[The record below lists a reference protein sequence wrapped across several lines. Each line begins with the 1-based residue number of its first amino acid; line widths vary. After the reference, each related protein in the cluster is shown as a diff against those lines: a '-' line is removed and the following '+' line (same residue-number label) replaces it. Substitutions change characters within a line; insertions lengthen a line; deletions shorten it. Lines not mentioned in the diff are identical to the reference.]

1 MWDLTNKQK
10 VNSTATISSICVG
23 PKSRLFAHLC
33 HMVPIS
39 IMHSTLN
46 DDNTKLKVDFFNGY
60 RDGDCVFYIS
70 ATGFKGD
77 F

>member
-10 VNSTATISSICVG
+10 VNSTAIISSISAG
-23 PKSRLFAHLC
+23 PKSRLFGPLC
-33 HMVPIS
+33 RMVLLS
-39 IMHSTLN
+39 IMRPALKG
-46 DDNTKLKVDFFNGY
+46 DNTKLEVDFFNDY
-60 RDGDCVFYIS
+60 RDGDRVFYIS